1 MAPLHKVIVP
11 AGSDAVF
18 YIDGKIIQR
27 ETYTTEARVFTQSE
41 YFIGTAAEVDA
52 YILSNSLS

>member
-1 MAPLHKVIVP
+1 MYKIHKVIVP

-18 YIDGKIIQR
+18 YIDGKIISR

-41 YFIGTAAEVDA
+41 HFVGTAEEVDA
-52 YILSNSLS
+52 FIETNSLS

>member
-1 MAPLHKVIVP
+1 MPTLHKVIVP

-18 YIDGKIIQR
+18 YIDGKIISR

-41 YFIGTAAEVDA
+41 HFIGTTEEVDA
-52 YILSNSLS
+52 HIAELSLS